1 MLLAGNQT
9 GTVEVGGA
17 PANFATDIACCFN
30 KKAQLDQTPSFF
42 KSKNFSLPEKRIAEK
57 GRSQGKPVP
66 QIIIDKRAKRKGF
79 SVALAKA
86 MINQATEEKSP
97 MLRSYYNALHC
108 CDTLHESEG
117 KLITKYCKTRICV
130 ICGAIRTAKA
140 IDTYFPIIKDWD
152 AYFVTLTIPNVREES
167 LRKTIDEMLDSFR
180 NSQRAI
186 KRKHVFKGVRKLEVT
201 YNYGRNDYHGHFHV
215 VVDGINQALLLRDEW
230 LNRNP
235 TAKSIAQDVRKCNE
249 GTLKEVFKYSMKI
262 LASDND
268 KSRDP
273 HLHPHA
279 VDVIVNALHKRRTY
293 QNFGFKLKKEFDED
307 DFDGE
312 ALQAPSGDRAEVS
325 VWEWVGEAH
334 NWVNKQTGEMLS
346 TYWPSPRR
354 LTFLKKIEEPSR
366 RAR

>member
-1 MLLAGNQT
+1 LLLAGNQT
-9 GTVEVGGA
+9 GNVEIAGA
-17 PANFATDIACCFN
+17 TPNFATDFAGCFN

-42 KSKNFSLPEKRIAEK
+42 KSEKISFSGTRVK
-57 GRSQGKPVP
+57 GKPVP
-66 QIIIDKRAKRKGF
+66 QVIINKRAKRKGF

-86 MINQATEEKSP
+86 MIKQAEEEKSP

-108 CDTLHESEG
+108 CDTLHEEDG
-117 KLITKYCKTRICV
+117 KLISKYCKTRICV

-152 AYFVTLTIPNVREES
+152 SYFVTLTIPNVREES
-167 LRKTIDEMLDSFR
+167 LRKTIDEMLNTFR

-186 KRKHVFKGVRKLEVT
+186 KRKFVFKGIRKLEVT
-201 YNYGRNDYHGHFHV
+201 HNFGRNDYHGHFHV

-230 LNRNP
+230 MKRNP
-235 TAKSIAQDVRKCNE
+235 AANAIAQDVRKCNE

-279 VDVIVNALHKRRTY
+279 VDVIVRALHKRRTY

-312 ALQAPSGDRAEVS
+312 ALQAPSGEREEVS
-325 VWEWVGEAH
+325 VWEWVGEAY
-334 NWVNKQTGEMLS
+334 NWVNKQTGELLS
-346 TYWPSPRR
+346 TYWPSKRR
-354 LTFLKKIEEPSR
+354 LNFLKKIEEPSR